1 MQERV
6 AIPDF
11 LHVRHFLANDG
22 GPRRYLALHVT
33 ATLDVF
39 RSDPYRAAFT
49 SQTDW
54 SLSNFARMR
63 DTQRRVGELVLDI
76 IQGKT
81 AVVEASRAYDLSP
94 SKVEDWVEDGKRGME
109 NVLRANPL
117 DLKERYE
124 RQIEELHETW
134 PERPM
139 NATGQ
144 HRAFSVKAIGI
155 SLRIYEVRG
164 TVSTRA
170 FRAQR

>member
-1 MQERV
+1 
-6 AIPDF
+6 
-11 LHVRHFLANDG
+11 
-22 GPRRYLALHVT
+22 
-33 ATLDVF
+33 
-39 RSDPYRAAFT
+39 
-49 SQTDW
+49 
-54 SLSNFARMR
+54 MR

-109 NVLRANPL
+109 NALRANPL

-124 RQIEELHETW
+124 RQHETW

-144 HRAFSVKAIGI
+144 HLAFSVKAIGI

>member
-11 LHVRHFLANDG
+11 LHVRRHFLANDG

-49 SQTDW
+49 SQTDS

-76 IQGKT
+76 TQGKT

-109 NVLRANPL
+109 NALRGLRAVGRRALLGKLFLQLGLLSRAAQGKPL
-117 DLKERYE
+117 SSLNLDPD
-124 RQIEELHETW
+124 RQ
-134 PERPM
+134 
-139 NATGQ
+139 
-144 HRAFSVKAIGI
+144 
-155 SLRIYEVRG
+155 
-164 TVSTRA
+164 
-170 FRAQR
+170 